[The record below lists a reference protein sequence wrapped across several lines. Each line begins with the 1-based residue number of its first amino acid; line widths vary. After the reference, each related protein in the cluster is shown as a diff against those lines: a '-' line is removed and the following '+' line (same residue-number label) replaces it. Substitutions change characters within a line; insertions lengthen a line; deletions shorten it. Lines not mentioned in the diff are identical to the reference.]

1 MTKQPIKL
9 SVDEEI
15 LKIAKS
21 EIPNLSSFFQ
31 ECLEMYL
38 NVNTEEFELQKLTK
52 IISDANFKR
61 ELLLKSHLDKKY
73 EEKDLKQQQNHYW
86 SMLYGAYLHNNY
98 DWDLMKKCIEIL
110 GQSEEVLKSMMETL
124 KYEDSNDFDKIRV
137 LTDWEYTVSLFEDVD

>member
-31 ECLEMYL
+31 DCLELYL
-38 NVNTEEFELQKLTK
+38 NINTEEFELQKLTK
-52 IISDANFKR
+52 VISEANFKR

-86 SMLYGAYLHNNY
+86 SMLYGAYLHNNN

-110 GQSEEVLKSMMETL
+110 GQSEEVLISMMETL
-124 KYEDSNDFDKIRV
+124 KYEDSNEFDKIRT
-137 LTDWEYTVSLFEDVD
+137 LTDWEYTVSLFEDVE

>member
-86 SMLYGAYLHNNY
+86 SI
-98 DWDLMKKCIEIL
+98 WCIY
-110 GQSEEVLKSMMETL
+110 S
-124 KYEDSNDFDKIRV
+124 
-137 LTDWEYTVSLFEDVD
+137 

>member
-15 LKIAKS
+15 LKVAKS